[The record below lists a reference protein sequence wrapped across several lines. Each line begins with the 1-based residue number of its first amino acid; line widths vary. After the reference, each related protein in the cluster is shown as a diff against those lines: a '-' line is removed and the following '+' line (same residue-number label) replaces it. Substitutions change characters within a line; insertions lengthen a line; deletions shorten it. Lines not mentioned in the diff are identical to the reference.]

1 MKKYFILCLLFFGTL
16 SLYAEKVS
24 LKVNNSFQTIEVN
37 DELFLGYG
45 NRVSEIKFEN
55 KVSGVSKIIL
65 EGTAFLKDYSFIS
78 SCKNLEVLVMN
89 NITVDNF
96 DFLLS
101 CKQLKVLA
109 LDSIKCNQ
117 LPYINEFKKLEYF
130 ALTNSDLE
138 LCDSFINHGQKL
150 KFINLSYNKISKLP
164 KLNSDDNSLY
174 FVTGNLVKPVEQKN
188 YIFCDDIS
196 KNLPK
201 EFMEYIR

>member
-55 KVSGVSKIIL
+55 DVPNVSKIIL

-109 LDSIKCNQ
+109 LDSIKCN
-117 LPYINEFKKLEYF
+117 
-130 ALTNSDLE
+130 
-138 LCDSFINHGQKL
+138 
-150 KFINLSYNKISKLP
+150 
-164 KLNSDDNSLY
+164 
-174 FVTGNLVKPVEQKN
+174 
-188 YIFCDDIS
+188 
-196 KNLPK
+196 
-201 EFMEYIR
+201 